1 MKTLSEEIIS
11 RIKEMNTILSQSG
24 ITSKQEPE
32 AGEEILFHSK
42 QRDPCNQEM
51 GGPNGGGYY
60 NSCIGLCCSG
70 PCPCTGQ

>member
-32 AGEEILFHSK
+32 AGEKFYFI
-42 QRDPCNQEM
+42 
-51 GGPNGGGYY
+51 PNKETPV
-60 NSCIGLCCSG
+60 IRKWVDLMEEDAI
-70 PCPCTGQ
+70 TLV